1 MTVTTRGRKSAA
13 SLQTIAL
20 ASLRK
25 PPSTPAGISQ
35 AAAEL
40 WQGITASLPVDFFRP
55 GDLPL
60 LQAYCVAHDRKE
72 RIDAAIL
79 SDGLLFDGVPH
90 PGLRISRDEAG
101 LMASLAVK
109 LRLCQSSRTRAE
121 SASLKTAHA
130 GKRPWDANDPAAEFF
145 DD

>member
-1 MTVTTRGRKSAA
+1 MTAPTRGRKSAA

-25 PPSTPAGISQ
+25 PPPPPAGLSPP
-35 AAAEL
+35 AADL
-40 WQGITASLPVDFFRP
+40 WKSIASSLPAEFFQP

-60 LQAYCVAHDRKE
+60 LQAYCTASARKE
-72 RIDAAIL
+72 EIDAL
-79 SDGLLFDGVPH
+79 VLTQGVMFNGEAH

-109 LRLCQSSRTRAE
+109 LRLCQSSRTRPE
-121 SASLKTAHA
+121 SASLKVAHTGA
-130 GKRPWDANDPAAEFF
+130 RPWDPIDPAAEFF
-145 DD
+145 N